1 MKLRRFLLIST
12 ALSSGLVLGSVQ
24 AAFAQDYD
32 WTGFYA
38 GVGLGALSSSDKGVV
53 TFDDPD
59 NEITALFDASP
70 IVPGSESGTPI
81 FHNGVLENFPGA
93 PDGFGLELNAGYNV
107 EVDNFLFGIEA
118 SILTGP
124 FKSSA
129 EYTESG
135 TLLYSSVTDQTF
147 YTTQTTDTSYATSV
161 SQSFAYSTFV
171 STITSLVTTTYTTG
185 ITTVTETLSDSYT
198 HFQTTSAGVSTTYE
212 WPTSTLN
219 TVQTSTVS
227 ATSFYTSTTNTSY
240 LTTVSSVS
248 DTTWTTTAQGSW
260 DSVVTG
266 RAQIDWLSTI
276 KGRVGFTADRT
287 LFFATGGVAIAGI
300 SQETSG
306 TLRINTDSTDT
317 YTWHGSKEETRVGFV
332 VGAGIEQAIDDH
344 WVLSGE
350 AEYFNLG
357 TVEYDVTSTDAG
369 VTDVVGHA
377 KQTLDGGSIKL
388 GIKYKF

>member
-38 GVGLGALSSSDKGVV
+38 GVGLGAVSGSDKGVV
-53 TFDDPD
+53 TFDDPS
-59 NEITALFDASP
+59 NEITDLLNASP
-70 IVPGSESGTPI
+70 IVPSSASGTPI
-81 FHNGVLENFPGA
+81 FHNGVLDDFPGA

-107 EVDNFLFGIEA
+107 EVDNFLFGLEA

-124 FKSSA
+124 FKSTA

-135 TLLYSSVTDQTF
+135 TLSYSSVTEQTY
-147 YTTQTTDTSYATSV
+147 YTTQTTGTSYDSYV
-161 SQSFAYSTFV
+161 SSTAQYSTFI
-171 STITSLVTTTYTTG
+171 STITTLLVTTYTTG

-198 HFQTTSAGVSTTYE
+198 HFQTTSAGPSTTYE

-227 ATSFYTSTTNTSY
+227 GYVSNTYTTGTSI
-240 LTTVSSVS
+240 LTTVYSVDDS
-248 DTTWTTTAQGSW
+248 TWTTTAQGSW

-306 TLRINTDSTDT
+306 TLRISTDSTDT

-357 TVEYDVTSTDAG
+357 TVEYDVTSSNADTEN
-369 VTDVVGHA
+369 VVGHA